1 MLSRSVAERLTRRLV
16 LRRRLPSPFHDVRM
30 YVSSEAGLRYLKPAM
45 AGVDPTLLRVVDE
58 FVEPGHVVWDIGAN
72 IGLFTLAAAA
82 RAGRDGQVLSAE
94 PDTWNADMLRRSAAR
109 QPDTSAPVVVVPL
122 AVGDKPGVA
131 AFEIAARNR
140 SASALAGHGSS
151 QMGGVRRR
159 HLVPTVSLDCL
170 ARHFPL
176 PHVLKIDVEGAEA
189 RVLRS
194 ASRVLAACPVIFCE
208 VAGENAESVSEVLAR
223 HGYTFHDGDAL
234 PPRPITNTPP
244 WNLLA
249 TPPPD

>member
-1 MLSRSVAERLTRRLV
+1 
-16 LRRRLPSPFHDVRM
+16 M
-30 YVSSEAGLRYLKPAM
+30 YVSSEAGLRYLKPSLT
-45 AGVDPTLLRVVDE
+45 GVDRSLLHMVDE
-58 FVEPGHVVWDIGAN
+58 FVKPGHVVWDIGAN

-82 RAGRDGQVLSAE
+82 RARRDGQILSVEA
-94 PDTWNADMLRRSAAR
+94 DTWNADMLRRSAAR
-109 QPDTSAPVVVVPL
+109 QPGTSAPVVVVPL
-122 AVGDKPGVA
+122 AVGDQPGVA

-140 SASALAGHGSS
+140 SANALVGHGSS

-189 RVLRS
+189 LVLRS
-194 ASRVLAACPVIFCE
+194 ASRVLAVRPVIVCE
-208 VAGENAESVSEVLAR
+208 VAGENAEAVGEVLAR
-223 HGYTFHDGDAL
+223 HGYAFHDGDAP

-249 TPPPD
+249 TPPPN